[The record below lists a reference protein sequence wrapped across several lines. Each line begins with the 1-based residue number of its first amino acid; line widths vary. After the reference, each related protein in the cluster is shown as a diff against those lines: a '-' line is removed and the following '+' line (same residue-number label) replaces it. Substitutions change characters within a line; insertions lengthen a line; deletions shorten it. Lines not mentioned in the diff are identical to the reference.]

1 MFKHH
6 STRRAF
12 AATVLTLGSA
22 VTLSAYAD
30 GPARTNAF
38 TAVMAVKDPS
48 HYGPHLPAA
57 DEPSR
62 YVAPVPGSTAA
73 IWASKDP
80 SRYGPHLAAANA
92 KPASGSA
99 SFAAFES
106 VRASRRAPRPGSRD
120 ALILAKDPMFF
131 KRGTASAT
139 PHN

>member
-1 MFKHH
+1 MSKHH
-6 STRRAF
+6 STRRTF
-12 AATVLTLGSA
+12 AATVLILGSA
-22 VTLSAYAD
+22 LTLSAYAD
-30 GPARTNAF
+30 GAARSNAF

-62 YVAPVPGSTAA
+62 YVSPTPGSPAA

-80 SRYGPHLAAANA
+80 SRFGPHLAAAET
-92 KPASGSA
+92 KPAAGSA

-106 VRASRRAPRPGSRD
+106 VQASQPAPRPGSWQ
-120 ALILAKDPMFF
+120 AIVLAKDPMYF